1 MFWRLL
7 TGIAKMLSLQA
18 IRGTFHRLMYVL
30 KETRLRKTILLFLMS
45 LMAVSGIAQKRK
57 LERLPYIDQR
67 RIHFGFSVGLHTQDL
82 GFTHTGYTTEAGET
96 WYAEVPS
103 FSPGFNVGLVSD
115 LYLCKYLNLRF
126 CPTMYFGNKTVEF
139 REDHTDER
147 RTVDL
152 RSNYIM
158 IPIDIK
164 YSAKRLNNYCPYITA
179 GVAGAFDISKKKNE
193 LLKLKTY
200 DTYLQVGLGC
210 DIYLPFFKLIPELK
224 FCFGLGDILQHKR
237 PDLRDPLDYKYTQAI
252 KRASSNMV
260 VLTFYFE

>member
-1 MFWRLL
+1 MAFTDRCCQNVIFAGNKRNFAPFNVCIKRN
-7 TGIAKMLSLQA
+7 TIEKDD
-18 IRGTFHRLMYVL
+18 TFVFDVINGCFRD
-30 KETRLRKTILLFLMS
+30 
-45 LMAVSGIAQKRK
+45 AQKRK

-152 RSNYIM
+152 KSNYIM
-158 IPIDIK
+158 IPIDLK

-179 GVAGAFDISKKKNE
+179 GVAGAFDISKKKMN
-193 LLKLKTY
+193 
-200 DTYLQVGLGC
+200 C
-210 DIYLPFFKLIPELK
+210 
-224 FCFGLGDILQHKR
+224 
-237 PDLRDPLDYKYTQAI
+237 
-252 KRASSNMV
+252 
-260 VLTFYFE
+260 